1 MAEYRIIKRA
11 GLYVVQ
17 RKMAKWLPDG
27 PSSDLVWRDEL
38 FVDNPHENL
47 GYARRSLQRAVAR
60 DSSQPY
66 EVIE

>member
-17 RKMAKWLPDG
+17 RKMATEWREHSSAGG
-27 PSSDLVWRDEL
+27 PHDDLKTARWWMSMKMARDE
-38 FVDNPHENL
+38 
-47 GYARRSLQRAVAR
+47 
-60 DSSQPY
+60 SQPF